1 MRVYLD
7 NAATTPLAPEV
18 LEAMMPYFKE
28 HFGNPSAQ
36 HSYGRESRAAVEQA
50 RKVIA
55 GCLQAKTS
63 EIIFTSGGT
72 ESNNLALV
80 CSVRDLGVE
89 RIISSPTE
97 HHCVLHTIEWLADHY
112 QIKVENINLKHDGSI
127 DIDHLESLLQ
137 ESNVKTLVSVMHGNN
152 EIGVL
157 CDLKEVGTLCEKY
170 TALFH
175 SDTVQTMAH
184 FPFDVEQLKVH
195 FLTGSA
201 HKFHGP
207 KGIGFLYAKKGLS
220 IKPIIHGG
228 GQERNKRAGTENLYG
243 IVGMAKAMQLACE
256 HLEDDKAHI
265 LELKRY
271 LFQQLSNGFEDI
283 RINGPEDFDN
293 SLYTVLNIS
302 FPPDP
307 RGSLLLFNLDME
319 GLCVS
324 GGSACTSGASSGS
337 HVINAISQEQDRVSI
352 RFSFSKYNTKAELD
366 FAIEKIFKVFN
377 VKVEC

>member
-18 LEAMMPYFKE
+18 LEAMMPYFTE

-50 RKVIA
+50 RKKIA
-55 GCLQAKTS
+55 NLLHAKTS

-80 CSVRDLGVE
+80 CAVRDLGVQ
-89 RIISSPTE
+89 RIITSPIE
-97 HHCVLHTIEWLADHY
+97 HHCVLHTIEWLADNHN
-112 QIKVENINLKHDGSI
+112 ISVEYLKLKEDGC
-127 DIDHLESLLQ
+127 IDHTHLKALLQ
-137 ESNVKTLVSVMHGNN
+137 NSDAKTLVSVMHGNN

-157 CDLKEVGTLCEKY
+157 CDLQVIGELCESY
-170 TALFH
+170 SSLFH

-184 FPFDVEQLKVH
+184 FPFDMEKMKVH

-207 KGIGFLYAKKGLS
+207 KGIGFLYARKGLS

-243 IVGMAKAMQLACE
+243 IIGMAKAMELAYE
-256 HLEDDKAHI
+256 HLEAERAYI
-265 LELKRY
+265 LELKNY
-271 LFQQLSNGFEDI
+271 FYQKLVENFGVI
-283 RINGPEDFDN
+283 KINGPKDFNN
-293 SLYTVLNIS
+293 SLYTVLNVS

-337 HVINAISQEQDRVSI
+337 HVINAISNENDRVSI
-352 RFSFSKYNTKAELD
+352 RFSFSKYNTKEELD
-366 FAIEKIFKVFN
+366 FALEKVLKVFN
-377 VKVEC
+377 VKVKC